1 MANIETVPVLLK
13 ELKLTGFSKYWETLA
28 QKALDEQWLPQQYL
42 AELCAQEASERY
54 HKRLQRYLREAE
66 LPPAKQ
72 LSQFEFNQALG
83 FQKNQIV
90 ALADQRH
97 WVDRAEN
104 ILLFGASGVGKTH
117 LAAGIGYALID
128 QGIRVKFAA
137 TTLMVQH
144 LQQAKATLNLAEAL
158 TRLDK
163 YAVLIMDDI
172 GYAKKNNQETQVLFE
187 LIAHRYENGSLI
199 ITSNLPFSAWDQIFE
214 DNMMTVAAIDR
225 LVHHATILEVKGESY
240 RKKASGQKKGEI
252 HSTLKYQQ
260 HINRPS

>member
-1 MANIETVPVLLK
+1 MANVETVPVLLK
-13 ELKLTGFSKYWETLA
+13 ELKLTGFSKHWETLA

-42 AELCAQEASERY
+42 AELCTVEAGERY

-72 LSQFEFNQALG
+72 LSQFEFNPAIG
-83 FQKNQIV
+83 IQKNQII

-97 WVDRAEN
+97 WVNRAEN

-128 QGIRVKFAA
+128 QGIRVKFAS
-137 TTLMVQH
+137 TTLMVQQ
-144 LQQAKATLNLAEAL
+144 LQQAKANLNLAEAL

-163 YAVLIMDDI
+163 YAVLILDDI

-187 LIAHRYENGSLI
+187 LIAHRYETGSLI
-199 ITSNLPFSAWDQIFE
+199 ITSNLPFSAWDQIF
-214 DNMMTVAAIDR
+214 DDTMMTVAAIDR

-240 RKKASGQKKGEI
+240 RKKASAQKKG
-252 HSTLKYQQ
+252 
-260 HINRPS
+260 